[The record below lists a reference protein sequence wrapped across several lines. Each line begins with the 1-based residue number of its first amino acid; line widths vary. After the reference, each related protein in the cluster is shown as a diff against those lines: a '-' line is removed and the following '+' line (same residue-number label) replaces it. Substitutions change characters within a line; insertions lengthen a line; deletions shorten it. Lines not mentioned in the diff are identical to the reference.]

1 MNDQRNHE
9 GTTWQ
14 QAKVQVTNLDQ
25 KSKDL
30 KKTDEGL
37 VKELERLDQLGEEAV
52 ATSDGRLLWLEL
64 IKALNEALPRSEP
77 EPGGAERAG
86 QTAHTGGEAAG
97 DAAGTVHSVHRVAI
111 L

>member
-1 MNDQRNHE
+1 VNDQRNHE

-52 ATSDGRLLWLEL
+52 ATSDGRLLWLE
-64 IKALNEALPRSEP
+64 KALNEALPRDLGQDP
-77 EPGGAERAG
+77 PAERAG
-86 QTAHTGGEAAG
+86 QTPHTGGEAVG
-97 DAAGTVHSVHRVAI
+97 DAAGTVHSVHRVGI
-111 L
+111 R